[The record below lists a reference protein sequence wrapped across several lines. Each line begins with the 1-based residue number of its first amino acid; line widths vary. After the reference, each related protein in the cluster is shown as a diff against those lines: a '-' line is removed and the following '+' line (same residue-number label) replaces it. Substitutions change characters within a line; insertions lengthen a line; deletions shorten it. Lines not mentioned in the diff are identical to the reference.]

1 MFWVLR
7 ARLAPPARARRLLR
21 HLTDPA
27 QFWRAVPL
35 ASTPADDARFAPAG
49 DYWLGS
55 VWAPTH
61 YVVIRGLLRCGENA
75 LAERLA
81 RQYYWC
87 VAEIH
92 ARTGTFCENSAPGG
106 PSRPDFCGWTAIAPI
121 ALQREFIGPQARRQA
136 EVA

>member
-1 MFWVLR
+1 
-7 ARLAPPARARRLLR
+7 
-21 HLTDPA
+21 
-27 QFWRAVPL
+27 
-35 ASTPADDARFAPAG
+35 
-49 DYWLGS
+49 
-55 VWAPTH
+55 
-61 YVVIRGLLRCGENA
+61 VVIRGLLRCGENA